1 LIQLT
6 GVSKTYNG
14 YIKALRS
21 VDLTVEDGEFVFII
35 GPSGAGKS
43 TLLKILTAE
52 VEPTAGTAEVN
63 GYSLVGLKASDKPYL
78 RRTMGVVFQDFR
90 LIDKKTVYENVALAI
105 RVTGAGNREIREKV
119 DSVLKIVGLSH
130 KAKRKPPELS
140 GGEQQR
146 VAIARALVNSPK
158 LIIADE
164 PTGNLD
170 PERTKETMRLFNQI
184 NRMGTTVVVIT
195 HEKSVVNDMAKRV
208 VYLENGCILRDATG
222 GYNQ

>member
-1 LIQLT
+1 MIQLT

-43 TLLKILTAE
+43 TLLKILPAE

>member
-1 LIQLT
+1 MIQLT

-52 VEPTAGTAEVN
+52 VEPTDGTAVVN

-90 LIDKKTVYENVALAI
+90 LIDKKTVFENIALAI

-130 KAKRKPPELS
+130 KAKRMPPELS

-208 VYLENGCILRDATG
+208 VYLENGCILRDGTG

>member
-1 LIQLT
+1 MIQLT

-90 LIDKKTVYENVALAI
+90 RIDKKTVYENVALAI

>member
-1 LIQLT
+1 MIQLT

-63 GYSLVGLKASDKPYL
+63 GYSLVDLKASDKPYL

>member
-1 LIQLT
+1 MIELT

-21 VDLTVEDGEFVFII
+21 VDLRVEDGEFVFIV

-52 VEPTAGTAEVN
+52 IEPTDGAAFVN
-63 GYSLVGLKASDKPYL
+63 GYSLVGLKAADKPLL

-90 LIDKKTVYENVALAI
+90 LIDKKTVFENIALAI
-105 RVTGAGNREIREKV
+105 RVTGAGNREIRDKV
-119 DSVLKIVGLSH
+119 NSVLNIVGLAH
-130 KAKRKPPELS
+130 KSKRKPAELS

-170 PERTKETMRLFNQI
+170 PERTQETMRLFNQI

-195 HEKSVVNDMAKRV
+195 HEKSIVNDMAKRV
-208 VYLENGCILRDATG
+208 VYLENGCILRDGTG

>member
-1 LIQLT
+1 MIQLT

-52 VEPTAGTAEVN
+52 IEPSSGTAEVN

-90 LIDKKTVYENVALAI
+90 LIDKKTVFENVALAI

>member
-1 LIQLT
+1 MIQLT

-52 VEPTAGTAEVN
+52 IEPSSGTAEVN

-158 LIIADE
+158 LVIADE

>member
-1 LIQLT
+1 MIQLT

-52 VEPTAGTAEVN
+52 VEPTEGTAEVN

>member
-1 LIQLT
+1 MIQLT

-52 VEPTAGTAEVN
+52 IEPSSGTAEVN

-184 NRMGTTVVVIT
+184 NRMGTTVVVIS

>member
-1 LIQLT
+1 MIQLT

-52 VEPTAGTAEVN
+52 IEPSSGTAEVN

-90 LIDKKTVYENVALAI
+90 LIDKD
-105 RVTGAGNREIREKV
+105 R
-119 DSVLKIVGLSH
+119 
-130 KAKRKPPELS
+130 
-140 GGEQQR
+140 
-146 VAIARALVNSPK
+146 
-158 LIIADE
+158 
-164 PTGNLD
+164 
-170 PERTKETMRLFNQI
+170 
-184 NRMGTTVVVIT
+184 
-195 HEKSVVNDMAKRV
+195 KSVV
-208 VYLENGCILRDATG
+208 
-222 GYNQ
+222 

>member
-1 LIQLT
+1 MIQLT

>member
-1 LIQLT
+1 MIQLT

-52 VEPTAGTAEVN
+52 IEPSSGTAEVN

>member
-1 LIQLT
+1 MIQLT

-105 RVTGAGNREIREKV
+105 RVTGAGNRDIREKV

>member
-1 LIQLT
+1 MIQLT

-52 VEPTAGTAEVN
+52 VEPTDGTAVVN

-90 LIDKKTVYENVALAI
+90 LIDKKTVFENIALAI

-130 KAKRKPPELS
+130 KAKRMPPELS

-195 HEKSVVNDMAKRV
+195 HEKSVVNDIAKRV
-208 VYLENGCILRDATG
+208 VYLENGCILRDGTG